1 MEPPQEPQATELPE
15 LLGPRYLHQSF
26 AEIPGIAQ
34 NWPESWSILRLSLQ
48 KLEDSG
54 WTPHAAV
61 LGLLHVEM
69 IREHDLSLD
78 TLAMDHLKE
87 HLGTNYVPSALERTQ
102 IQELCT
108 KGSQKLSKVMEEIEI
123 DRCRLVTS
131 NGRRVALND
140 RIYPYYALISPMR
153 ALPPEILQ
161 EIFMACL
168 PAGHDAVMHTSE
180 APLLLGRICSAW
192 RAISLSTPSLWS
204 SLHLVVPRP
213 SLGFGFLVD
222 DQAARDN
229 PAVAQRREG
238 LHTWLQ
244 RSGTCP
250 LSISVV
256 NECTLDSITQE
267 CLDTILSYSRR
278 LKSLALKHVSDETMS
293 ALRSLRSEDVPLLEG
308 IEILDTT
315 SDPWNTR
322 ESEYLAFYSVPPN
335 LRTVSLKCDFGQRLP
350 TCAWNRITK
359 LCLSSRQSFFTSDL
373 TQAVGLL
380 EQCVNLESCRLK
392 FPSLRLSNFAMSA
405 TSTPYRVTLSHLH
418 ALSVKAGSAVD
429 LPFPLVHILDS
440 FVVPALK
447 TLAIHQT
454 PSRGPSGEESVPP
467 DVMRAID
474 ELIERS
480 SCALQALWVDQVVGD
495 TEALLRCLHRVPALA
510 QLDLEPVHR
519 FGSPSGELMPVL
531 NALIASPTSTT
542 PPLCPNLTQLRLK
555 HCDVSD
561 AYHPV
566 LQELIESRCR
576 DSEQATRLQRL
587 NIMLSLPS
595 NLPDLDFWPRCW
607 PSQVNIFGPTAHA
620 QNIPDR
626 ARWGGIKYEE
636 MGTEIYRG

>member
-1 MEPPQEPQATELPE
+1 M
-15 LLGPRYLHQSF
+15 
-26 AEIPGIAQ
+26 
-34 NWPESWSILRLSLQ
+34 
-48 KLEDSG
+48 
-54 WTPHAAV
+54 TPHAAV

-78 TLAMDHLKE
+78 TLVMDHLKE
-87 HLGTNYVPSALERTQ
+87 HLGTNYVPSASERTH

-108 KGSQKLSKVMEEIEI
+108 KGSKKLSKVMEEIEI
-123 DRCRLVTS
+123 DRRRLVAS

-180 APLLLGRICSAW
+180 APLLFGRICSAW

-213 SLGFGFLVD
+213 SSGFSFFVD
-222 DQAARDN
+222 DQAVRDD

-238 LHTWLQ
+238 LRTWLQ

-256 NECTLDSITQE
+256 NDSTPDSITQE
-267 CLDTILSYSRR
+267 CMDTILSYSRR
-278 LKSLALKHVSDETMS
+278 LKSLALRHVSDETMS
-293 ALRSLRSEDVPLLEG
+293 VLHSLRSEDVPLLKS
-308 IEILDTT
+308 IKIVDTT
-315 SDPWNTR
+315 SNPWNTT
-322 ESEYLAFYSVPPN
+322 ESRYLAFYSVPPN

-350 TCAWNRITK
+350 TCAWDRITR
-359 LCLSSRQSFFTSDL
+359 LCLSSRQSFFTPDL
-373 TQAVGLL
+373 TQAMGLL

-392 FPSLRLSNFAMSA
+392 FPSVRLPNWAVSA
-405 TSTPYRVTLSHLH
+405 APTPPRVTLSHLH
-418 ALSVKAGSAVD
+418 TLSVKAGSAVD
-429 LPFPLVHILDS
+429 IPFNLADILDS
-440 FVVPALK
+440 FVVPVLK

-454 PSRGPSGEESVPP
+454 PCGPSEEESVSP

-474 ELIERS
+474 GLVERS
-480 SCALQALWVDQVVGD
+480 SCALRALWVDQVVGD
-495 TEALLRCLHRVPALA
+495 TEVLLRCLHRVSGLS
-510 QLDLEPVHR
+510 QLDLEPVYR

-531 NALIASPTSTT
+531 NALIASPASTT

-555 HCDVSD
+555 HCDISD

-576 DSEQATRLQRL
+576 DSEQASRLQRL
-587 NIMLSLPS
+587 NIILSLPS
-595 NLPDLDFWPRCW
+595 NLPDLDFWPRL
-607 PSQVNIFGPTAHA
+607 PSHVNIFGPTAHA
-620 QNIPDR
+620 QKIPDR
-626 ARWGGIKYEE
+626 ARWSGIKYEE

>member
-87 HLGTNYVPSALERTQ
+87 HLGTNYVPSTLERTQ

-108 KGSQKLSKVMEEIEI
+108 KGYQKLSKVKEEIEI

-140 RIYPYYALISPMR
+140 RIYPYSALISSMR

-168 PAGHDAVMHTSE
+168 PASHDAVMHTSE

-204 SLHLVVPRP
+204 SLHLVIPRP
-213 SLGFGFLVD
+213 SRGFAFLVD
-222 DQAARDN
+222 D
-229 PAVAQRREG
+229 PAVTQRREG
-238 LHTWLQ
+238 LRTWLQ

-256 NECTLDSITQE
+256 NESTLDSITQE
-267 CLDTILSYSRR
+267 CLDTILSYSCR
-278 LKSLALKHVSDETMS
+278 LRSLALRHVSDEVMS
-293 ALRSLRSEDVPLLEG
+293 GLHSLRSKDVPLLEG
-308 IEILDTT
+308 IEIVDTT
-315 SDPWNTR
+315 SDPWSTT
-322 ESEYLAFYSVPPN
+322 ESKYLAFYSVPPN
-335 LRTVSLKCDFGQRLP
+335 LRTVSLKCDVGRRLP
-350 TCAWNRITK
+350 MCSWNRITR
-359 LCLSSRQSFFTSDL
+359 LCLSSRQSFFTPDL
-373 TQAVGLL
+373 TQAMGLL

-392 FPSLRLSNFAMSA
+392 FPSVRLPNWAVSA
-405 TSTPYRVTLSHLH
+405 APTPPRVTLSHLH
-418 ALSVKAGSAVD
+418 TLSVKAGSAVD
-429 LPFPLVHILDS
+429 IPFNLADILDS

-454 PSRGPSGEESVPP
+454 PCGPSEEESVSP

-474 ELIERS
+474 GLVERS
-480 SCALQALWVDQVVGD
+480 SCTLRALWIDQVVGD
-495 TEALLRCLHRVPALA
+495 TEVLLRCLHRVPGLS
-510 QLDLEPVHR
+510 QLDLEPVYR
-519 FGSPSGELMPVL
+519 FGSPSAELMPVL
-531 NALIASPTSTT
+531 NALIASPASTT
-542 PPLCPNLTQLRLK
+542 PPLCPSLTHLRLK
-555 HCDVSD
+555 RCDTSD

-587 NIMLSLPS
+587 HIMLSLPS
-595 NLPDLDFWPRCW
+595 NLPDLDVWPRCL
-607 PSQVNIFGPTAHA
+607 PSHIYILGPPDHA
-620 QNIPDR
+620 QNIHDR
-626 ARWGGIKYEE
+626 TRWGGIKYEE